1 MGTVK
6 QLKDFEGW
14 QPLGEVNALAEYFDT
29 HRGQGYDV
37 LRGISDSMSEI
48 ISERNG
54 LAPYIGELALLLE
67 QHSETGSKKSLSA
80 ESLEETNLTALF
92 KDRYGVEMD
101 NLRMPLRIYGGLVRE
116 GSHNFFLNYQMKSK
130 GLGVNTFWQ
139 LSGSSADNYLNMSCC
154 GDSGDS
160 YPDLTGNGNIAFVP
174 GVEEAITADI
184 EMLIQGQQKTT

>member
-14 QPLGEVNALAEYFDT
+14 QPLGEVNTLAEYFDT

-48 ISERNG
+48 ISENNG
-54 LAPYIGELALLLE
+54 IAPYIGELAIRLE
-67 QHSETGSKKSLSA
+67 QHPETGSLSVD
-80 ESLEETNLTALF
+80 SLEETNLTALF
-92 KDRYGVEMD
+92 KDRYGVEMGD
-101 NLRMPLRIYGGLVRE
+101 LRKPLRIYGGLLRE
-116 GSHNFFLNYQMKSK
+116 GSNNFFLSYQMKSK

-139 LSGSSADNYLNMSCC
+139 LSGSGADNYLNMSCC
-154 GDSGDS
+154 GGSGGS

-174 GVEEAITADI
+174 GVEEAITADV